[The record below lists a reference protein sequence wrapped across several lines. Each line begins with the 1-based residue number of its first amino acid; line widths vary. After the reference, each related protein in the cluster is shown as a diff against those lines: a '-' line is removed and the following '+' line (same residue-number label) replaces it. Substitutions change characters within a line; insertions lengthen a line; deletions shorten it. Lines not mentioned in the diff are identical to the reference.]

1 MAEIR
6 TSWGWQFIHVYP
18 IIYQVFYILG
28 GSPDFKTSSCQLP
41 PQQRLRRVFGVFSH
55 PGCSRDG
62 CSKWGAAAS
71 DAADGAT
78 AAHGAGGC
86 N

>member
-1 MAEIR
+1 MSSNSLWAATYHLQHPTAT
-6 TSWGWQFIHVYP
+6 TS
-18 IIYQVFYILG
+18 
-28 GSPDFKTSSCQLP
+28 
-41 PQQRLRRVFGVFSH
+41 FSRP

-62 CSKWGAAAS
+62 CSKWGAAAC
-71 DAADGAT
+71 DAAACATSAGAT